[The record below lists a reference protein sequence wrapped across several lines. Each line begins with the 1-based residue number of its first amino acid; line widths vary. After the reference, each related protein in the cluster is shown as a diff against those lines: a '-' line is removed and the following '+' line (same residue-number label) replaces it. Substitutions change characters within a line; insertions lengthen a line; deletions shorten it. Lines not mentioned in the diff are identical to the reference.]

1 MPFPFSCPFYFG
13 PASTFA
19 IAFSLTVFNRRSY
32 DLAMMALFNGKER
45 KLSEWQDLFHQA
57 DQRFEFVVCRTN
69 DPKQLSLIEFIWNG
83 QS

>member
-1 MPFPFSCPFYFG
+1 M
-13 PASTFA
+13 
-19 IAFSLTVFNRRSY
+19 
-32 DLAMMALFNGKER
+32 AMMALFNGKER